1 MTATDNLEAARKYVS
16 ALLEALGAMQPGSP
30 EHRDAASLLRKAEA
44 EVRRVKEVE
53 GGRHGAHL

>member
-30 EHRDAASLLRKAEA
+30 EHRDAASKLKRKS
-44 EVRRVKEVE
+44 E
-53 GGRHGAHL
+53 G